1 MSLYDIM
8 KQRALFFANLQTKH
22 TVIDVPSIQ
31 GKDNNYNLLLLAAG
45 LIAILALTRS
55 N

>member
-31 GKDNNYNLLLLAAG
+31 GKDNNNLLLLAVG